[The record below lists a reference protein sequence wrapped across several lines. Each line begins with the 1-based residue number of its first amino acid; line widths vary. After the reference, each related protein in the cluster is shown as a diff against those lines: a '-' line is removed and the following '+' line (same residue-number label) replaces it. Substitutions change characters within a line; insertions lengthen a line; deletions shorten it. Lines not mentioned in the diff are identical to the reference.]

1 MTKAAHDIQL
11 RGRRPK
17 HLEAGGRYYD
27 WKSVCD
33 ICQRT
38 RSAGSHAACSK
49 KRQAMKKQQEAV

>member
-1 MTKAAHDIQL
+1 MSTTPLL
-11 RGRRPK
+11 RRRPK

-27 WKSVCD
+27 WKNVCD

-49 KRQAMKKQQEAV
+49 KRKALKTQQEVV